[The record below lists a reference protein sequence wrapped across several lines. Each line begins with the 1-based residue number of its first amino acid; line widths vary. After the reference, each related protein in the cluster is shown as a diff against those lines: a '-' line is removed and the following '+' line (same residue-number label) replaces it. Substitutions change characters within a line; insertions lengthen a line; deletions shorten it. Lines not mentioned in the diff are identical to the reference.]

1 MLLLVIQCLR
11 VGIKIRKH
19 PLGIHD
25 RLSILIWLSG
35 IDIIVVQE
43 LRRLDGLSR
52 VLRLSLQVGRIGAVV
67 RRWIAHRPG
76 TQMIL
81 IEYILLMN
89 RDIAS
94 SLVCPR
100 PRSRLRSSS
109 KDRRVGETAGRSG
122 NLSRGLPLKTMFYDD
137 VLSSGFWTAIY
148 NMEITVIFQ
157 RSNPMHQGHI
167 KKKK

>member
-1 MLLLVIQCLR
+1 MPLLVIQCLR

-25 RLSILIWLSG
+25 GLSILIWLSG

-52 VLRLSLQVGRIGAVV
+52 VLRLLLQVRRIGAVV

-94 SLVCPR
+94 SLCSR

-122 NLSRGLPLKTMFYDD
+122 RLSRGLPSKTVFYDD
-137 VLSSGFWTAIY
+137 VLSSGLLYTTW
-148 NMEITVIFQ
+148 
-157 RSNPMHQGHI
+157 R
-167 KKKK
+167 